1 MNLLK
6 NLKILQKLILLVS
19 IAAFFISIVWFVGF
33 HFLTKAANDIATI
46 YKDRLIP
53 VNQLDVSLA
62 DNIQI
67 KSNLLDMVSSNTQS
81 KRIQYNK
88 KFPILQNEMDKLL
101 GDYSLTYLMPYEEEN
116 LSKLKQEREKFA
128 PVLEQI
134 RSLAMAGKLK
144 EAANILSDNESNI
157 DKISALLRDLAEYN
171 VKYAGKINS
180 QNNKDTTFAI
190 RLIIVINIIA
200 LITTVTIGLLI
211 ANMISSPIN
220 LIVDKMKNYT
230 PGQKVE
236 KIPVLYNDETG
247 VLTDIFNKFTELI
260 YENEIFI
267 KQQQQ
272 SLLELSTPVIKLG
285 KGILFLPIVGILDS
299 TRAMQLMEGL
309 LEKIAQT
316 SSHIAII
323 DVTGVTSLD
332 TFAIQNLLKTIAAAK
347 LMGTHCIISGI
358 RPSIAQTITHLG
370 INLPDVITKS
380 TLAEAFSLAVT
391 EAGSKTGNTTE

>member
-1 MNLLK
+1 MNQLK
-6 NLKILQKLILLVS
+6 NLKISQKLIFLVVIS
-19 IAAFFISIVWFVGF
+19 AIFISIVGFVGF
-33 HFLTKAANDIATI
+33 YFVTKAANEMTTM
-46 YKDRLIP
+46 YKDRLIC

-67 KSNLLDMVSSNTQS
+67 KSNLLDMVSSDTQS
-81 KRIQYNK
+81 KRIQHNK
-88 KFPILQNEMDKLL
+88 EITTLQKEIDKLI
-101 GDYSLTYLMPYEEEN
+101 GDYARTYLLAYELEN
-116 LSKLKQEREKFA
+116 LPKLNQEREKFA
-128 PVLEQI
+128 LQLEQI

-144 EAANILSDNESNI
+144 EAANILKDNESSI
-157 DKISALLRDLAEYN
+157 DKISTLLRDLAEYN
-171 VKYAGKINS
+171 VKYAGEINS
-180 QNNKDTTFAI
+180 QNDKDAVLAI
-190 RLIIVINIIA
+190 WLIVVINIVA
-200 LITTVTIGLLI
+200 LILTVTIGLWI
-211 ANMISSPIN
+211 ANMISIPIN
-220 LIVDKMKNYT
+220 LIVDKMKNYI
-230 PGQKVE
+230 PGQKAE

-247 VLTDIFNKFTELI
+247 VLTDIFNKFSELI
-260 YENEIFI
+260 YDNEVFI

-299 TRAMQLMEGL
+299 TRSRQLTEGL

-316 SSHIAII
+316 GSTVAII

-332 TFAIQNLLKTIAAAK
+332 TLVVQNLLKTITAAK

-391 EAGSKTGNTTE
+391 EVEVKTSNNE